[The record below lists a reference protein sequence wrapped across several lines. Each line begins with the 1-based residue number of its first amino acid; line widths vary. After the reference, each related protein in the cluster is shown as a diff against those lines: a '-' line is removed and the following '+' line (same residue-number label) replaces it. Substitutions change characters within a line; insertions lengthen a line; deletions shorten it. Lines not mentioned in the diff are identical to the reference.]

1 MAKRRNKKINLKRE
15 HSERSAITAN
25 RKYKDTVFRKLFS
38 DRKNLLSLYNAING
52 TAYMDASQLEIVT
65 LDNAIYMGMKNDLAF
80 IINTNLFLYEH
91 QSTYNPNM
99 PLRDLFYIS
108 GEYQKLVDLTS
119 LYTSTRLRI
128 PTPNFIVFYNGT
140 EKNEDRWVE
149 YLSESYENMSGE
161 PNLELKVIILNIN
174 VGHNKKLMEE
184 CQTLR
189 EYAQYVA
196 KVRRYSEEMELN
208 TAVECAVSESIQ
220 EGILKEFLQKNR
232 AEVIAMSIFEYNEEE
247 EKRKLRK
254 AEYEAGMA
262 EGVMK
267 TKKETVISLAEMGL
281 SVQQIAQGVKVEEK
295 TVYKWLN
302 EKKNMKTTY

>member
-108 GEYQKLVDLTS
+108 GEYQKLVDLKS

-232 AEVIAMSIFEYNEEE
+232 AEVIAMSIFEYDKKEEE
-247 EKRKLRK
+247 QKLRK
-254 AEYEAGMA
+254 AEYEFGAQN
-262 EGVMK
+262 
-267 TKKETVISLAEMGL
+267 TKKEICRSMVKENIPDAMISKILGVNQATIEKWIAEKE
-281 SVQQIAQGVKVEEK
+281 VDKR
-295 TVYKWLN
+295 
-302 EKKNMKTTY
+302 

>member
-108 GEYQKLVDLTS
+108 GEYQKLVDLKS

-281 SVQQIAQGVKVEEK
+281 SVQQIAQEVKVEEK